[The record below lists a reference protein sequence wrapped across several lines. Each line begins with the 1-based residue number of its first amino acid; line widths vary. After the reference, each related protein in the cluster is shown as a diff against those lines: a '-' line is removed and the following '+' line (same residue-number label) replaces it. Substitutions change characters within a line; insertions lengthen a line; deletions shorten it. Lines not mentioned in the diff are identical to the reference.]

1 MAYSGPAIRR
11 DSPKKSTQN
20 AGKTVYEN
28 GRNVTRNE
36 NGYVVRSKKV
46 DKGDTRAPSAD
57 VSTSGSRDS
66 YGGSSYDKQYLSD
79 NELAGI
85 DELRRL
91 ASSGAMSWDEANW
104 EANRIRSQYG
114 YTGGS
119 DGSHFNPT
127 DYMTYLST
135 DFTPRASSGS
145 AGMTAASSGSI
156 PSSIMDVDWQALIN
170 DAVSRGD
177 YASAAIYEQN
187 RNNKINSPGYTGS
200 QTPTNLYSMFLP
212 TAQTSRPTYDSAYG
226 DEIDALLQKVLDS
239 NFSDFQQGSD
249 YQSLYD
255 RYVSGGQ
262 KAMQDVLG
270 QLAARTGG
278 YASSYATN
286 AAGQAYND
294 YMTTLEDAARA
305 MYSDQLQQKMQNLG
319 LLTDAENN
327 NYNQYLNALD
337 QWNTDRNFQYNQYLD
352 NRNWQYQL
360 GRDQVEDQRYE
371 DETAYNQALLQ
382 AQTLAD
388 YGDFSGYKALGYSD
402 AQIQLMRAAYQ
413 SQMAASRSSGSSGGS
428 KSSSSSGGDGNTS
441 GAQDYDG
448 LFQAAQESGNPKSWL
463 AQSGNYKK
471 YGFTSSSGL
480 YDDYQ
485 NWLSERGYDGV
496 AADLDEAKANGVTN
510 RTALQAIILSAYQ
523 QGLVSKDEAKQLASE
538 YLGRSDMII

>member
-114 YTGGS
+114 YSGGS

-127 DYMTYLST
+127 DYTTYMSKDFGSRSGGAGNST
-135 DFTPRASSGS
+135 SGS
-145 AGMTAASSGSI
+145 PALSGS
-156 PSSIMDVDWQALIN
+156 MMNVDWQAIIN

-177 YASAAIYEQN
+177 YVSAAIYEQN
-187 RNNKINSPGYTGS
+187 RNNKINSPTYTGS
-200 QTPTNLYSMFLP
+200 QKPTNLYAQYLP
-212 TAQTSRPTYDSAYG
+212 GIQTGYGDRPSYDSAYG
-226 DEIDALLQKVLDS
+226 DDIDSLLQQILDS
-239 NFSDFQQGSD
+239 NYSDFQQGSD
-249 YQSLYD
+249 YQYLYD
-255 RYVSGGQ
+255 KYSSKGQ
-262 KAMQDVLG
+262 EAMQDVLG

-294 YMTTLEDAARA
+294 YMTTLEDAAWA
-305 MYSDQLQQKMQNLG
+305 MYQDQLNQQLQNLG
-319 LLTDAENN
+319 VLTDAENT
-327 NYNQYLNALD
+327 NYNRYLNELD
-337 QWNTDRNFQYNQYLD
+337 QWNTDRNFAYNQYLD
-352 NRNWQYQL
+352 NRNWEYEL
-360 GRDQVEDQRYE
+360 GRDAVEDQRYE
-371 DETAYNQALLQ
+371 DETEYNQALLQ
-382 AQTLAD
+382 AETLASF
-388 YGDFSGYKALGYSD
+388 GDFSGYKALGYSD
-402 AQIQLMRAAYQ
+402 AQIQQMQAAYR
-413 SQMAASRSSGSSGGS
+413 SQLAAQNTVKKSETTPKPRLTLNQTLDALENGLRSQQVLDAYEYYYGEPFQESGESDNSSSGSGMSPDHYRAFGNSVSAQLRNGS
-428 KSSSSSGGDGNTS
+428 VQSVN
-441 GAQDYDG
+441 
-448 LFQAAQESGNPKSWL
+448 AAIANIDSRWDELNDEQKAGIQNL
-463 AQSGNYKK
+463 LKK
-471 YGFTSSSGL
+471 YG
-480 YDDYQ
+480 YQ
-485 NWLSERGYDGV
+485 YN
-496 AADLDEAKANGVTN
+496 
-510 RTALQAIILSAYQ
+510 
-523 QGLVSKDEAKQLASE
+523 AS
-538 YLGRSDMII
+538 

>member
-57 VSTSGSRDS
+57 VSASGSRDS

-114 YTGGS
+114 YSGGS

-127 DYMTYLST
+127 DYTTYMSKDFGSRSGGAGNST
-135 DFTPRASSGS
+135 SGS
-145 AGMTAASSGSI
+145 PALSGS
-156 PSSIMDVDWQALIN
+156 MMNVDWQAMIN

-177 YASAAIYEQN
+177 YVSAAIYEQN
-187 RNNKINSPGYTGS
+187 RNNKINSPTYTGS
-200 QTPTNLYSMFLP
+200 QKPTNLYAQYLP
-212 TAQTSRPTYDSAYG
+212 GIQTGYGDRPSYDSAYG
-226 DEIDALLQKVLDS
+226 DDIDSLLQQILDS
-239 NFSDFQQGSD
+239 NYSDFQQGSD
-249 YQSLYD
+249 YRYLYD
-255 RYVSGGQ
+255 KYSSRGQ
-262 KAMQDVLG
+262 EAMQDVLG

-305 MYSDQLQQKMQNLG
+305 MYQDQLNQQLQNLG
-319 LLTDAENN
+319 VLTDAENT
-327 NYNQYLNALD
+327 NYNRYLNELD
-337 QWNTDRNFQYNQYLD
+337 QWNTDRNFAYNQYLD
-352 NRNWQYQL
+352 NRNWEYEL
-360 GRDQVEDQRYE
+360 GRDAVEDQRYE
-371 DETAYNQALLQ
+371 DETEYSQALLQ
-382 AQTLAD
+382 AETLASF
-388 YGDFSGYKALGYSD
+388 GDFSGYKALGYSD
-402 AQIQLMRAAYQ
+402 AQIQQMQAAYR
-413 SQMAASRSSGSSGGS
+413 SQLASNSSKRSSASSGSSSGS
-428 KSSSSSGGDGNTS
+428 SKPRLTAAQTLDALENGLRSQQVLDAYEYYYGEPFQESGESDNSSSGS
-441 GAQDYDG
+441 GMSPDHYRAFGSSISAQLG
-448 LFQAAQESGNPKSWL
+448 SGKENAAIANIDSRWDELNDEQKAGIQNL
-463 AQSGNYKK
+463 LKK
-471 YGFTSSSGL
+471 YG
-480 YDDYQ
+480 YQ
-485 NWLSERGYDGV
+485 YN
-496 AADLDEAKANGVTN
+496 
-510 RTALQAIILSAYQ
+510 
-523 QGLVSKDEAKQLASE
+523 AS
-538 YLGRSDMII
+538 